1 MRFVA
6 SFTEERVGAVA
17 VIGRTALLLAWNE
30 LFALAVLNLPLLW
43 KVIWREI
50 ALFSIIPELI
60 VIFLKAN
67 SINYR
72 IKLIFGVNC
81 Q

>member
-6 SFTEERVGAVA
+6 SFTKERVGAVA
-17 VIGRTALLLAWNE
+17 VFGRTALLLAGNE